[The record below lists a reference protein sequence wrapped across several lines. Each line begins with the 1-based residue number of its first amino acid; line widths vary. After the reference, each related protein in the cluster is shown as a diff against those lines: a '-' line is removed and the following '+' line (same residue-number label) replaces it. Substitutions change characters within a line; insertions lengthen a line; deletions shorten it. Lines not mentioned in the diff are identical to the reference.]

1 MPMQGGVGRF
11 SGDRRGGVAVIAA
24 VSGGLICALAAV
36 AVDLGFLAL
45 HARKLQGAADLAAM
59 AAASDLA
66 RADLAGRATAVDNI
80 GTGVESLVVRGRYV
94 ADAAQRPADR
104 FTPGEIEPN
113 AVRVTLTH
121 PAPIF
126 FGRFILGRDRV
137 RLTRSATAAAPDQTP
152 RAMFSIG
159 SRLAALD
166 GGLANQL
173 LSGLT
178 GSTVSLNLMDYNA
191 LASADVNLLTWF
203 DALAV
208 DAKLQ
213 AGDYDALLAHD
224 LDAGR
229 ALKVLEQVAGGDA
242 DSALSKLSHAALG
255 VKVRLGQVVGVDA
268 ASARGVADA
277 LDAKVSV
284 QDLVMALLETGGDR
298 QVQLNLGAQ
307 AGLADVQ
314 AFVAIGERPN
324 RSPWMTV
331 SSRAEPVIR
340 TAQTRVYLKA
350 RTAQKLSGLAQVD
363 LPVLVELAASEARLK
378 TIDCGAGP
386 SVVIEARPGLA
397 SAMVGTIDEGR
408 LNDFKRPLAPSPAT
422 LLSVLGIVRI
432 TAASKV
438 EAADPGFT
446 PLTFSGAD
454 IAAKR
459 IRSVHATG
467 LTQGIV
473 ASLVQRMQVDV
484 HVLGLGLG
492 LGDLARALGLLLTP
506 VAPVLDGV
514 LNTVL
519 DLAGVR
525 LGEAD
530 VVVHDV
536 TCPGPGAASGGR
548 PALVG

>member
-1 MPMQGGVGRF
+1 MWAPRTLRSF
-11 SGDRRGGVAVIAA
+11 TADRRGGIAVIAA
-24 VSGGLICALAAV
+24 VSGGLICAMAAM
-36 AVDLGFLAL
+36 AVDLGFLAV
-45 HARKLQGAADLAAM
+45 HARKLQGTADLAAM

-66 RADLAGRATAVDNI
+66 RAQAAGRATAVANLGDS
-80 GTGVESLVVRGRYV
+80 VQSLIVRGRYV
-94 ADAAQRPADR
+94 ADGARRPVDR
-104 FTPGEIEPN
+104 FVPDEVLPD
-113 AVRVTLTH
+113 AVQVTLTDQ
-121 PAPIF
+121 APIF
-126 FGRFILGRDRV
+126 FGRLILGRDAVRV
-137 RLTRSATAAAPDQTP
+137 TRRATAAAPDQTP

-178 GSTVSLNLMDYNA
+178 GSTVSLNLMDYNG
-191 LASADVNLLTWF
+191 LAAADVNLLTWF

-208 DAKLQ
+208 DANIR
-213 AGDYDALLAHD
+213 AGDYDALLTHD

-229 ALKVLEQVAGGDA
+229 ALKVLERVAGGNA

-255 VKVRLGQVVGVDA
+255 VKVRLGRVVGVDA
-268 ASARGVADA
+268 ASARGVAEA
-277 LDAKVSV
+277 LDARVSV

-298 QVQLNLGAQ
+298 QVRLNLGAQ

-314 AFVAIGERPN
+314 ALVAIGERPN
-324 RSPWMTV
+324 QSPWMTV

-363 LPVLVELAASEARLK
+363 LPILVELAASEARLK
-378 TIDCGAGP
+378 SIACNAGP
-386 SVVIEARPGLA
+386 RVVVEARPGLA
-397 SAMVGTIDEGR
+397 SASIGTIDETA
-408 LNDFKRPLAPSPAT
+408 LNDFKRTLSPSSAT
-422 LLSVLGIVRI
+422 LLSVLGLVRI
-432 TAASKV
+432 TATSKV
-438 EAADPGFT
+438 EAADPGFS
-446 PLTFSGAD
+446 PLTFSVAD

-467 LTQGIV
+467 LSQGIV
-473 ASLVQRMQVDV
+473 ASLVQRMQVNV
-484 HVLGLGLG
+484 QILGLGLG
-492 LGDLARALGLLLTP
+492 LGDLVQALGILLTP

-514 LNTVL
+514 LNAVL
-519 DLAGVR
+519 DLVGVR

-536 TCPGPGAASGGR
+536 TCPGAGGR

>member
-1 MPMQGGVGRF
+1 MPMQWGVGNLAR
-11 SGDRRGGVAVIAA
+11 DRRGGVAVIAA
-24 VSGGLICALAAV
+24 VSGGLICAFAAL
-36 AVDLGFLAL
+36 AVDLGSLAL

-59 AAASDLA
+59 AAAANLE
-66 RADLAGRATAVDNI
+66 RAEPAGRATAVANLGDS
-80 GTGVESLVVRGRYV
+80 VESRIVRGRYV
-94 ADAAQRPADR
+94 ADASLRPAER
-104 FTPGEIEPN
+104 FTPGDADPD
-113 AVRVTLTH
+113 AVRVTLSDA
-121 PAPIF
+121 APIY
-126 FGRFILGRDRV
+126 FGRLILGRDTV
-137 RLTRSATAAAPDQTP
+137 RLTRSATAAAANQTP

-178 GSTVSLNLMDYNA
+178 GSSVSLNVMDYNA
-191 LASADVNLLTWF
+191 LAAADVNLLTWF

-208 DAKLQ
+208 DANLQ

-229 ALKVLEQVAGGDA
+229 ALKVLERVAGGDA

-277 LDAKVSV
+277 LDAQVSV

-298 QVQLNLGAQ
+298 QVRLNFGART
-307 AGLADVQ
+307 GLADVQ
-314 AFVAIGERPN
+314 ALVAIGERPN
-324 RSPWMTV
+324 QSPWMTV
-331 SSRAEPVIR
+331 SSRSEPVIR
-340 TAQTRVYLKA
+340 TAQTRVHLKA

-378 TIDCGAGP
+378 TIDCDAGP
-386 SVVIEARPGLA
+386 RVVIEARPGLA
-397 SAMVGTIDEGR
+397 SAMIGTIDEGR
-408 LNDFKRPLAPSPAT
+408 LNDFKRPLAPSSAT
-422 LLSVLGIVRI
+422 LLSVLGVVRI
-432 TAASKV
+432 TATSKI
-438 EAADPGFT
+438 EAADTSFT
-446 PLTFSGAD
+446 PLTFSAAD

-467 LTQGIV
+467 LTQGLV

-492 LGDLARALGLLLTP
+492 LGDLVRALGLLLTP

-536 TCPGPGAASGGR
+536 TCPGAGAASGGR